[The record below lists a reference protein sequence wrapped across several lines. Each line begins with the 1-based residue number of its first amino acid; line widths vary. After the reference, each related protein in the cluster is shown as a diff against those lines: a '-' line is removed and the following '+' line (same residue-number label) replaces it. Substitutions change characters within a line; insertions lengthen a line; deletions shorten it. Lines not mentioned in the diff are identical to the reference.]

1 MLKKIGTVELKPGMF
16 VVDTGISWLENPYL
30 YAREGLVASE
40 GDVRRIRDEG
50 YLEVFVDTRRSLLDR
65 DPDGVSDEEIIS
77 GAVQALGDLE
87 ALEPQVPLAEEMRRA
102 TVLYDTT
109 VHYARSIMDEMRAKG
124 VVDVDAADP
133 LVEGM
138 LQSLT
143 RNTNALV
150 GLSKLRSADEYTY
163 THCINVGLL
172 GMVFGR
178 HLGFGPIT
186 LARLGMAGLFHD
198 LGKARVPDDI
208 LKSPRRLTPDEFE
221 VMKSH
226 PGLGYDFMRTRGGVA
241 DEVLEGMYEHHEKYN
256 GLGYP
261 RGLQGEEIS
270 VTGRILAVVDVY
282 DALTSRRVY
291 KEAMLPHK
299 ALSLMYGMRGQDFSP
314 GLVERFIRCLGIYP
328 VGSVVELNTG
338 QRCVVSEANLRNPL
352 QPRVLIVHDSK
363 GRPCMSRPLDLFG
376 QVAVRIVTCHDP
388 ASVGIDPAR
397 VLGVQ

>member
-30 YAREGLVASE
+30 YAHEGLVGSE
-40 GDVRRIRDEG
+40 SDVRRIRDEG
-50 YLEVFVDTRRSLLDR
+50 YLEVFIDTRRSLFGR
-65 DPDGVSDEEIIS
+65 DPDGVSDEEILS
-77 GAVQALGDLE
+77 GALQQLE
-87 ALEPQVPLAEEMRRA
+87 DPGVLEPQVPVAEEMRKA

-109 VHYARSIMDEMRAKG
+109 VRYARGIMDEMRDKG
-124 VVDVDAADP
+124 VVDMSEAEP
-133 LVEGM
+133 LVDSM
-138 LQSLT
+138 LGSIT

-150 GLSKLRSADEYTY
+150 GLAKLRNVDEYTY

-172 GMVFGR
+172 SMVFGR
-178 HLGFGPIT
+178 HLGFGPVT
-186 LARLGMAGLFHD
+186 LARLGLAGLFHD
-198 LGKARVPDDI
+198 LGKARIPDDI
-208 LKSPRRLTPDEFE
+208 LKSPRRLSPDEFE
-221 VMKSH
+221 VMKGH
-226 PGLGYDFMRTRGGVA
+226 PGIGFEYMRERGGVPE
-241 DEVLEGMYEHHEKYN
+241 EVLEGVYEHHEKHN

-261 RGLQGEEIS
+261 RGLRGEQIS
-270 VTGRILAVVDVY
+270 VAGRILAVVDVY

-291 KEAMLPHK
+291 KEPMLPHK

-363 GRPCMSRPLDLFG
+363 GRPCAPRPLDLAG
-376 QVAVRIVTCHDP
+376 QTAVRIATCLDP
-388 ASVGIDPAR
+388 VGVGIDPGRA
-397 VLGVQ
+397 LGAM